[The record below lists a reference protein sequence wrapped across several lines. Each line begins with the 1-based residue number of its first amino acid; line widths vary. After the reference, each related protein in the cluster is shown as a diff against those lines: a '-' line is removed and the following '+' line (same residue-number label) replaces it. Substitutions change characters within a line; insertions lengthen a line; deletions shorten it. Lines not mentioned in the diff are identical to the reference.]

1 MEREER
7 EERGRG
13 EGKGGGALEAH
24 EPAGGKGSFNPD
36 PLVALKIAFFG
47 SWVRVTVKLSGRRRE
62 KREKDVFWM
71 RR

>member
-1 MEREER
+1 M
-7 EERGRG
+7 
-13 EGKGGGALEAH
+13 EAH